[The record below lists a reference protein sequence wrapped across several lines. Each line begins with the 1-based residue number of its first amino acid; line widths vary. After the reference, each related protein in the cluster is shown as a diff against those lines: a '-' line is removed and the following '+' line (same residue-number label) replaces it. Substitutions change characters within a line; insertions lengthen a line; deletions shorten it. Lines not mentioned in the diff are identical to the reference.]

1 MSSKPEVP
9 PGQILVLVDDS
20 PGARSAVRMA
30 AEISR
35 GLGRPLA
42 LLGVSADA
50 GQASTIEAALS
61 EARAHVKARVAELE
75 TVQVTGELL
84 QTARRRVSQT
94 RTELVV
100 LGANLRPADPSR
112 VLAGRIWR
120 IVKALSP
127 PALVVPAGCETL
139 KRFLFCTGGERF
151 IEAGAALTAA
161 IAAGLQ
167 AEVTVFHV
175 SPHAPAMYGARFER
189 ESESAAEFLATN
201 SRVSRNVRRQIEIFR
216 AAGVRT
222 SFRVAGGDV
231 VPRVLDE
238 IRREKPDL
246 VVVGSVPTRG
256 VMQTYVLGDLT
267 REIVARARRPFLVLR
282 SEAPGFWSE
291 LWGALRNGTSR
302 ETGPR
307 KEKTEEP

>member
-1 MSSKPEVP
+1 MSGKAGNHS
-9 PGQILVLVDDS
+9 GQILVLVDDS
-20 PGARSAVRMA
+20 PGSRSAVRIA
-30 AEISR
+30 TEVAR
-35 GLGRPLA
+35 ALGRPLA
-42 LLGVSADA
+42 LLGASSDA
-50 GQASTIEAALS
+50 GQASTIAGALS
-61 EARAHVKARVAELE
+61 DAQAHAKARVASLE
-75 TVQVTGELL
+75 TVQATGELL
-84 QTARRRVSQT
+84 ETAKRRVSQSP
-94 RTELVV
+94 TELVV

-127 PALVVPAGCETL
+127 PVLVVPAGCETL

-151 IEAGAALTAA
+151 IEGGATLAAA
-161 IAAGLQ
+161 IAGGLQ
-167 AEVTVFHV
+167 AEVIVFHV
-175 SPHAPAMYGARFER
+175 SPHAPAMYGARFDR
-189 ESESAAEFLATN
+189 ESESATEFLGTN
-201 SRVSRNVRRQIEIFR
+201 SRVSRNVRRQIEIFQS
-216 AAGVRT
+216 AGART

-231 VPRVLDE
+231 VPQVLEE

-282 SEAPGFWSE
+282 SKAPGFWSE
-291 LWGALRNGTSR
+291 LWGALRDGSSR

-307 KEKTEEP
+307 QDAGDE